1 MRITGSYMHPTPAHN
16 LVKVCMQ
23 EFLAVEMLAARFSP
37 AANLAS
43 PDLLDTRTRIVC
55 IEDMERCGI
64 NGPLCSLK
72 NFPLQLPS

>member
-1 MRITGSYMHPTPAHN
+1 
-16 LVKVCMQ
+16 MQ

-64 NGPLCSLK
+64 NGITLFFETLSPPTPVLTTSYEV
-72 NFPLQLPS
+72 